1 MFLDVHIHHGSDC
14 LGRKNAHTTAGSPTS
29 YATTYHHMVN
39 GTAASA
45 PVQAWENDEW
55 GRVSVNYREL
65 VETAIR
71 NYEHLP
77 PMPFGEDMPE
87 DQSYLATPDRLAF
100 ALGWIVANAIVNAR
114 YADSAIDALPVF
126 HPSNGWDRFLLSRR
140 VVATAFANENANTHG
155 MILLDG
161 PDAPR
166 ITSPGGRTKL
176 ALGGLLRRDPDAA
189 IAEALALF
197 PRGKLLPLDL
207 GMRWK
212 DRQRVYPH
220 LYNAVTEIIVE
231 HPGTVAAREIFVDN
245 QPVDGA
251 YHPLYLHQAAKLPEM
266 VYDWFLVQHEDR
278 ATFFRIHGHQSIYET
293 ERKGW
298 ATVKKQLV
306 NETPEDMKRRIL
318 AWLRLEGQPQPA
330 TVD

>member
-1 MFLDVHIHHGSDC
+1 
-14 LGRKNAHTTAGSPTS
+14 
-29 YATTYHHMVN
+29 MVE
-39 GTAASA
+39 A
-45 PVQAWENDEW
+45 
-55 GRVSVNYREL
+55 
-65 VETAIR
+65 AIR

-77 PMPFGEDMPE
+77 PRPFGDDMPE
-87 DQSYLATPDRLAF
+87 EQAYLATPDRLTF
-100 ALGWIVANAIVNAR
+100 ALGWIVANAIVSAR

-140 VVATAFANENANTHG
+140 VVSTSFAAENANTHG

-161 PDAPR
+161 EDAPR

-176 ALGGLLRRDPDAA
+176 ALGKALRQDPDAA
-189 IAEALALF
+189 IAEALKLF

-207 GMRWK
+207 GLRWK
-212 DRQRVYPH
+212 DRARVYPQ
-220 LYNAVTEIIVE
+220 LYNAVTEIIVGQ
-231 HPGTVAAREIFVDN
+231 PGTVAAREIFVDD

-251 YHPLYLHQAAKLPEM
+251 YHPLHLHAATKRPDM

-278 ATFFRIHGHQSIYET
+278 ATFFRIHGHHAIYET

-298 ATVKKQLV
+298 STVKKQLV
-306 NETPEDMKRRIL
+306 TETPEGMKQRIL
-318 AWLRLEGQPQPA
+318 AWLRLEGEPQPT